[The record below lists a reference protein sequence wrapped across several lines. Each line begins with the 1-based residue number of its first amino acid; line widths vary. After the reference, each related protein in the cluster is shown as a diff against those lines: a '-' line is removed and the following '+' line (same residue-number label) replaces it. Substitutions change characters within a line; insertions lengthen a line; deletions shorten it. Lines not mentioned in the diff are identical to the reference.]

1 MRVLIVED
9 DDRLARNLVEAVQQA
24 GFVVDRERDGLEA
37 WFKGDVEAYDAV
49 ILDLGLPGMDGLS
62 ILKRWRDAGRDFPIL
77 VLTARGDWTDR
88 VEGIEAGADD
98 YLPKPFQMEE
108 VLARLR
114 AIMRRSA
121 GKAAPILTVGD
132 IAIDVRQLQVQL
144 RGAPVEMT
152 PHEYRLI
159 SHLAFNA
166 QRVVSQSEL
175 LDHLYPGEASQ
186 TTNAIEVLVARVRR
200 KLGASVIETRRGYGY
215 ILRGEAS

>member
-24 GFVVDRERDGLEA
+24 GFVVDRERDGKEA

-62 ILKRWRDAGRDFPIL
+62 ILKRWREAGRDFPIL

-132 IAIDVRQLQVQL
+132 IAIDVRQMQVL
-144 RGAPVEMT
+144 VRGAPVEMT
-152 PHEYRLI
+152 PHEYRLV
-159 SHLAFNA
+159 SHLSFNA

-175 LDHLYPGEASQ
+175 LDHLYPGDSSQ

-200 KLGASVIETRRGYGY
+200 KLGAGVIETRRGYGY
-215 ILRGEAS
+215 ILKGEVS

>member
-24 GFVVDRERDGLEA
+24 GFVVDRERDGREA
-37 WFKGDVEAYDAV
+37 WFKGDVNPYDAV

-62 ILKRWRDAGRDFPIL
+62 ILKRWREAGRDFPIL

-114 AIMRRSA
+114 AILRRSA
-121 GKAAPILTVGD
+121 GKAAPVLTVGD
-132 IAIDVRQLQVQL
+132 ITIDVRQMQVQV
-144 RGAPVEMT
+144 RGGPVEMT
-152 PHEYRLI
+152 PHEYRLV
-159 SHLAFNA
+159 SYLAFNA
-166 QRVVSQSEL
+166 ERVVSQSEL
-175 LDHLYPGEASQ
+175 LDHLYPGDASQ

-200 KLGASVIETRRGYGY
+200 KLGAGVIETRRGHGY
-215 ILRGEAS
+215 ILRGDAS

>member
-24 GFVVDRERDGLEA
+24 GFVVDRERDGQEA

-62 ILKRWRDAGRDFPIL
+62 ILKRWREAGRDFPIL

-132 IAIDVRQLQVQL
+132 IAIDVRQMQVL
-144 RGAPVEMT
+144 VRGAPVEMT
-152 PHEYRLI
+152 PHEYRLV
-159 SHLAFNA
+159 SHLSFNA

-175 LDHLYPGEASQ
+175 LDHLYPGDASQ

-200 KLGASVIETRRGYGY
+200 KLGSGVIETRRGYGY
-215 ILRGEAS
+215 ILKGEAS

>member
-24 GFVVDRERDGLEA
+24 GFVVDRERDGQEA
-37 WFKGDVEAYDAV
+37 WFKGDVEAYDAA

-132 IAIDVRQLQVQL
+132 IAIDVRQMQVL
-144 RGAPVEMT
+144 VRGAPVEMT

-175 LDHLYPGEASQ
+175 LDHLYPGDASQ

-215 ILRGEAS
+215 TLRGEAS